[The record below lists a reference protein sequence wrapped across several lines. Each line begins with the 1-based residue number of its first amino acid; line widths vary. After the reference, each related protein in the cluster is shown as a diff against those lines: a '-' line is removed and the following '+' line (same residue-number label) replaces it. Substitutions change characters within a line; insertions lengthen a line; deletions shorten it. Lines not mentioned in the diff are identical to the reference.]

1 MERLVVLWCPGLSRE
16 GPRSEEA
23 RAFAEVLDLLSERCP
38 FVEPVRLGLAALPAR
53 APSRFFGGEE
63 AFLSLLR
70 DDLEMFGHRH
80 ATPLLFGIADGLFA
94 SVLAARSESIVQS
107 GETKEF
113 LSGFS
118 IATLRRP
125 ELAGICQRLGLS
137 TLGRFAG
144 LPPERVLERFG
155 LDGAHCQRVA
165 RGQEGELLGIRDRAI
180 LQRLAGLDEPPPP
193 MAEATF
199 FGGTSHADQRATRAA
214 IRLQR
219 RLGPSAVQ
227 FARSSYGH
235 DPFERATLVP
245 FGSSTHE
252 EGGVRERSAP
262 WPGQLPAPSPTITF
276 STPPS
281 VRLHDVV
288 GAPIGV
294 SARGLLSGDPSTCRV
309 EGEGRAQEIVAWAG
323 PWPLA
328 TRWWDVRRFRVRL
341 QVLTENGLGLLL
353 ASEQGRWC
361 LLGRYD

>member
-180 LQRLAGLDEPPPP
+180 LHINPKCTVHCSMSHHHRWLKRRSLVELHTRINERLEPLFDCNVDLGRVPCSSLALA
-193 MAEATF
+193 MA
-199 FGGTSHADQRATRAA
+199 
-214 IRLQR
+214 
-219 RLGPSAVQ
+219 
-227 FARSSYGH
+227 
-235 DPFERATLVP
+235 
-245 FGSSTHE
+245 
-252 EGGVRERSAP
+252 
-262 WPGQLPAPSPTITF
+262 TI
-276 STPPS
+276 
-281 VRLHDVV
+281 
-288 GAPIGV
+288 
-294 SARGLLSGDPSTCRV
+294 LLSEPHWCPLEAARTKRV
-309 EGEGRAQEIVAWAG
+309 A
-323 PWPLA
+323 
-328 TRWWDVRRFRVRL
+328 
-341 QVLTENGLGLLL
+341 
-353 ASEQGRWC
+353 
-361 LLGRYD
+361 